1 MGLLRSIDLTG
12 SARVRGRSCSKEP
25 IGSWVPQPHLVGRDE
40 KWPTIVMEIG
50 VSNAFQKLRAD
61 AAWWLANSMG
71 QVNLV
76 LVVSIDQTCPEIT
89 FQTIVLDPESSA
101 KRRYIPMVRQSVTT
115 SRAPKQP
122 DTPITT
128 SPEEPLI
135 IRFEE
140 MCCRPPTAP
149 ESDIQISLHWL
160 EMISRN
166 VWMKQSY
173 RSTDPRGWEYFAFI
187 LCFWLYFIPPRRV
200 LASLKNDTLSW
211 YANHRGLSCKIRL
224 IWPISATVEVKIC
237 GIADQP
243 QGPLPRG
250 TLQK

>member
-1 MGLLRSIDLTG
+1 
-12 SARVRGRSCSKEP
+12 
-25 IGSWVPQPHLVGRDE
+25 
-40 KWPTIVMEIG
+40 MEIG

-173 RSTDPRGWEYFAFI
+173 RSTDPRG
-187 LCFWLYFIPPRRV
+187 RV